1 MLLVSIPRSDEDRTE
16 QVEASWIYERTRR
29 GGKDTI
35 PHVRV
40 GKYIRFPEE
49 LVRAFI
55 EQHKAKGNTER
66 AVHSCFMC

>member
-1 MLLVSIPRSDEDRTE
+1 MFSKMLTVRELAGVLNVP
-16 QVEASWIYERTRR
+16 ASWIYERTRR

-55 EQHKAKGNTER
+55 EQHKAKGNTE
-66 AVHSCFMC
+66 